1 MCYST
6 VLNKTMNRAESSQSF
21 YKVNRKAAYAINL
34 SEACFLDLRL
44 LHPNNCIPKYS
55 ETKSCITEHV
65 EIFLSLLPKQ
75 HSKQLFI

>member
-1 MCYST
+1 
-6 VLNKTMNRAESSQSF
+6 MNWAESSQSF

-34 SEACFLDLRL
+34 SGACFLDLRL
-44 LHPNNCIPKYS
+44 LHPNNYS

-65 EIFLSLLPKQ
+65 QIFLSLLPKQ